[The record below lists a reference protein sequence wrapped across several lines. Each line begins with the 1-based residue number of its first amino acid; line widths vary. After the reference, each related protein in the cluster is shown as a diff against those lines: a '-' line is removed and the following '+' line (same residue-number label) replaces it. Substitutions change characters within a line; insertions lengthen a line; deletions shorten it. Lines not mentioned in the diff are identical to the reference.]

1 MHKHVR
7 GAFSLTGLI
16 TPSVYAG
23 LTVAVHV
30 LNPRDG
36 WMEYTLS
43 DLALTRYGWI
53 ETLSMCVLA
62 VCVIAVGVGLYR
74 TALQRRETRIALG
87 MFVITS
93 IALFA
98 IAGFKSSD
106 TAAMTPFVF
115 IHRASVGVLTVCFPV
130 VCLMMVSPLRSDPR
144 WKSLALYSAIAGAIG
159 LALDIFGAVLPR
171 DFQHNVAGLW
181 EKLFMADGVI
191 WCQVFAVKLFIE
203 SRRRPQA
210 APGLPGA
217 VSAAQPTH

>member
-1 MHKHVR
+1 
-7 GAFSLTGLI
+7 
-16 TPSVYAG
+16 
-23 LTVAVHV
+23 
-30 LNPRDG
+30 
-36 WMEYTLS
+36 MEYTLS